1 MIGKARKLQTPLYFK
16 KLKIEIR
23 VFCKTTNK
31 KSKLYSKIKPRK
43 KAVNIK
49 KKRTKNKKK
58 LIKTRS

>member
-1 MIGKARKLQTPLYFK
+1 MIGKARKLQTSLYFK

-49 KKRTKNKKK
+49 KRTKNKKK

>member
-31 KSKLYSKIKPRK
+31 KSELCSKIKPRK

-49 KKRTKNKKK
+49 RKRTKNKKN
-58 LIKTRS
+58 

>member
-1 MIGKARKLQTPLYFK
+1 MIGKARKLQTSLYFK

-49 KKRTKNKKK
+49 KRTKNKKN
-58 LIKTRS
+58 